1 MALQALI
8 SSWLPFGPAWHCNPV
23 LANIFMA
30 NRTRWEIFKFEF
42 SRFGRFASLPRQ
54 MRNIKLRCYTL
65 RWDGWGGVVTGRRCR
80 ICWMPYS
87 ESSYPVI
94 SDSRTNEGVCAAI
107 QKIIT
112 RGTHHLSTLLWSPLL
127 LLTQDWPGQLSFVDF
142 PRIVW
147 RWCLL
152 LAGRSLTKIESVA
165 CQIWTS
171 LGQLTIFPATHL
183 LSWSEGGHQDLL
195 RAWPATSQAA
205 RPVNGTFPSFYGRS
219 IPRSWSK

>member
-1 MALQALI
+1 MENLRI
-8 SSWLPFGPAWHCNPV
+8 WEICNPSPIQSSFPV
-23 LANIFMA
+23 
-30 NRTRWEIFKFEF
+30 
-42 SRFGRFASLPRQ
+42 
-54 MRNIKLRCYTL
+54 KLCCYTF
-65 RWDGWGGVVTGRRCR
+65 RWDGLKEERRRGGNRQTVQNMLDAIFGVQLSGHLRFSHEWRCVR
-80 ICWMPYS
+80 CYS
-87 ESSYPVI
+87 EDHY
-94 SDSRTNEGVCAAI
+94 
-107 QKIIT
+107 T
-112 RGTHHLSTLLWSPLL
+112 RHTPPLQMLWSTLL

>member
-1 MALQALI
+1 MG
-8 SSWLPFGPAWHCNPV
+8 WL
-23 LANIFMA
+23 
-30 NRTRWEIFKFEF
+30 
-42 SRFGRFASLPRQ
+42 
-54 MRNIKLRCYTL
+54 
-65 RWDGWGGVVTGRRCR
+65 GWGGNRETVQNMLDAIFGVQLSGHLRFSHEWRCVR
-80 ICWMPYS
+80 CYS
-87 ESSYPVI
+87 EDHYTRHTPPLHLALIPLASSH
-94 SDSRTNEGVCAAI
+94 SRLTWSAF
-107 QKIIT
+107 
-112 RGTHHLSTLLWSPLL
+112 LW
-127 LLTQDWPGQLSFVDF
+127 DF